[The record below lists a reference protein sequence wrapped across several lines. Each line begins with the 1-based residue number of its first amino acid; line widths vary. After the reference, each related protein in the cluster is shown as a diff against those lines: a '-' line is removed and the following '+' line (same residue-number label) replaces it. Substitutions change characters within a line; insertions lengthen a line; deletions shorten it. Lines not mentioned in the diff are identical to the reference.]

1 MIPKIV
7 QRIFDI
13 AQRKPVKLRKRI
25 ERTNNMYTA
34 TKSQLRESPRSI
46 DIDVLT
52 VKLIPKSSVALRSH
66 SKNIHGRDLGNVC
79 RRQPV

>member
-1 MIPKIV
+1 
-7 QRIFDI
+7 
-13 AQRKPVKLRKRI
+13 
-25 ERTNNMYTA
+25 MYTA

-66 SKNIHGRDLGNVC
+66 SKNIHGRISGMFAEDNLSENLKSFP
-79 RRQPV
+79 RLFLRE